1 MLSLVEDSIW
11 KEEKDLAEVYIQS
24 MNHLYVENIHAQKRD
39 SLFRKN
45 LEKIDL
51 VSQVRDS
58 HDYEIVDLDHY
69 FEFFGGLSKAV
80 ETVKGEKAAML
91 ITDTTK
97 EVIKTEDVGDV
108 IVRGTRTRLL
118 NPKWIDGMLEHDY
131 HGAQQIA
138 DRLENTLGL
147 AATTNAVPNWIWS
160 SIAERFVF
168 DEEMRKRLEENNKF
182 AAVEIMER
190 LFEAEKRGYWKATEE
205 ELEKMRK
212 AYLEMEGDIEEGLKI
227 KEVK

>member
-1 MLSLVEDSIW
+1 L
-11 KEEKDLAEVYIQS
+11 
-24 MNHLYVENIHAQKRD
+24 
-39 SLFRKN
+39 RKN
-45 LEKIDL
+45 LAKIDL

-80 ETVKGEKAAML
+80 ETVKGKKAAMM

-118 NPKWIDGMLEHDY
+118 NPKWIDGMLEHAY

-138 DRLENTLGL
+138 DRVENMLGL

-168 DEEMRKRLEENNKF
+168 DEEMRRRLEENNKF
-182 AAVEIMER
+182 AAMEIVER

-205 ELEKMRK
+205 ELEKMRI
-212 AYLEMEGDIEEGLKI
+212 AYLEMEGGIEEALEMKQREKASVSKGGG
-227 KEVK
+227 E

>member
-1 MLSLVEDSIW
+1 
-11 KEEKDLAEVYIQS
+11 LAEVYIQS
-24 MNHLYVENIHAQKRD
+24 TNHLYAENIHAQKRD
-39 SLFRKN
+39 ALYRKN
-45 LEKIDL
+45 LAKIDL

-91 ITDTTK
+91 ISDTTK

-147 AATTNAVPNWIWS
+147 AATTNAVPDWIWS

-212 AYLEMEGDIEEGLKI
+212 AYLEMEGDIEEGLKM

>member
-1 MLSLVEDSIW
+1 MIS
-11 KEEKDLAEVYIQS
+11 
-24 MNHLYVENIHAQKRD
+24 
-39 SLFRKN
+39 
-45 LEKIDL
+45 
-51 VSQVRDS
+51 
-58 HDYEIVDLDHY
+58 
-69 FEFFGGLSKAV
+69 
-80 ETVKGEKAAML
+80 
-91 ITDTTK
+91 DTTK

-118 NPKWIDGMLEHDY
+118 NPKWIDGMLEHKY

-168 DEEMRKRLEENNKF
+168 DEKMRRRLEENNKF

-190 LFEAEKRGYWKATEE
+190 LFETEKRGYWDATEE
-205 ELEKMRK
+205 EMEKMKR
-212 AYLEMEGDIEEGLKI
+212 AYLEMEGDVEEALKEE
-227 KEVK
+227 KK

>member
-39 SLFRKN
+39 DLYRKN
-45 LEKIDL
+45 LAKIDL

-80 ETVKGEKAAML
+80 ETVKGEKAAMM

-190 LFEAEKRGYWKATEE
+190 LFEAEKRGYWKATKE
-205 ELEKMRK
+205 EKMRK
-212 AYLEMEGDIEEGLKI
+212 AYLEMEGDIEEGLKV